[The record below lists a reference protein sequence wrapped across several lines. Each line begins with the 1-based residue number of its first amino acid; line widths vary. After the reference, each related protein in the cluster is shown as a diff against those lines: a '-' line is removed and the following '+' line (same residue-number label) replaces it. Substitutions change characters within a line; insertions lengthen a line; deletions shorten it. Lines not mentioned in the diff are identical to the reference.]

1 MCNNIIIKK
10 CERGIKK
17 VKYRKFGKTDFV
29 TSALID
35 GDHGKIDEE
44 NSIKLIRYGI
54 DNGINYIDTA
64 YPYHN
69 GMSEVLVGKAL
80 KDGYRGKVRLATKM
94 PVWLM
99 EKYED
104 FDKYFNEQ
112 LKKLDTEYVDLY
124 LLHALSKERINKVVK
139 LGVLDFLNEK
149 VKQGKIKY
157 VGFSLHDKLSVFKD
171 IVDLYPWDFCQ
182 IQYNILDENYQA
194 GKEGLK
200 YAASKG
206 LGVVIMEPLRGGL
219 LAKTP
224 AKEIMDVF
232 KSCDDTKSPAQWAL
246 SWILNQPEVSVI
258 LSGMNDINQ
267 IKENID
273 TADTVEAGS
282 LSDKELKTIENA
294 KQMLKKKM
302 KVGCTACEYCM
313 PCTAGVNIPKN
324 FSLYNFSSMYD
335 DLETYSKQY
344 NSLDKGLRASA
355 CIECGK
361 CEKAC
366 PQHLPIRSL
375 LKEVNKT
382 LGRQ

>member
-1 MCNNIIIKK
+1 M
-10 CERGIKK
+10 
-17 VKYRKFGKTDFV
+17 KYRKFGKTDFI
-29 TSALID
+29 TSALGFGCMRLPVIN

-69 GMSEVLVGKAL
+69 GMSEILVGKAL
-80 KDGYRGKVRLATKM
+80 KDGYREKVKLATKM

-112 LKKLDTEYVDLY
+112 LEKLDTEYVDLY
-124 LLHALSKERINKVVK
+124 LLHALNKERIDKVVS
-139 LGVLDFLNEK
+139 LGVLEFLNEK
-149 VKQGKIKY
+149 VRQGKIKY
-157 VGFSLHDKLSVFKD
+157 VGFSFHDKLDVFKE

-182 IQYNILDENYQA
+182 IQYNMLDENYQA
-194 GKEGLK
+194 GMKGLK

-206 LGVVIMEPLRGGL
+206 LAVVIMEPLRGGL

-224 AKEIMDVF
+224 SKEIMDVF
-232 KSCDDTKSPAQWAL
+232 KDGDENKSPAAWAL

-273 TADTVEAGS
+273 TANTVEANS
-282 LSDKELKTIENA
+282 LCDKELNTMENV
-294 KQMLKKKM
+294 KSMFKKKM

-313 PCTAGVNIPKN
+313 PCTVGINIPKN

-335 DLETYSKQY
+335 DLESYSNQY
-344 NSLDKGLRASA
+344 NSLDSKLKASA

-375 LKEVNKT
+375 LKEVNKA
-382 LGRQ
+382 LGR

>member
-1 MCNNIIIKK
+1 M
-10 CERGIKK
+10 
-17 VKYRKFGKTDFV
+17 KYRKFGKTDFV
-29 TSALID
+29 TSALGFGCMRLPVMN

-44 NSIKLIRYGI
+44 NSINLIRYGI

-80 KDGYRGKVRLATKM
+80 KDGYRGKVKLATKM

-112 LKKLDTEYVDLY
+112 LEKLDTEYIDLY
-124 LLHALSKERINKVVK
+124 LLHALSKERISEVVN

-149 VKQGKIKY
+149 VRQGKIKY
-157 VGFSLHDKLSVFKD
+157 VGFSFHDKLNVFKE

-182 IQYNILDENYQA
+182 IQYNMLDENYQA

-258 LSGMNDINQ
+258 LSGMSDINQ
-267 IKENID
+267 IKENIN
-273 TADTVEAGS
+273 TANTVEAGS

-294 KQMLKKKM
+294 KQMFKGKM

-313 PCTAGVNIPKN
+313 PCTVGINIPKN

-335 DLETYSKQY
+335 DLETYSNQY
-344 NSLDKGLRASA
+344 NSLDSKVRASA

-366 PQHLPIRSL
+366 PQHLSIRSL
-375 LKEVNKT
+375 LKEVNMT
-382 LGRQ
+382 LSRK